1 MNRPNALKKGD
12 RVGVVAPAGVVSPD
26 ALKKGLN
33 AIERLGFRVTLG
45 RHVLSRHRFMA
56 GTDRERADDLMAMF
70 ADPEIKAIVCAR
82 GGYGVNRVLPLLK
95 PKLIRDNPKIVVGSS
110 DITLL
115 LIYLNR
121 NCSLVAFH
129 GPMAAGSFGRRPMP
143 QSEKQFRQ
151 ALTGSA
157 GGKRLR
163 SAQARV
169 LRDGR
174 ARGTLAGGNLT
185 LMCRSLKTRYE
196 IRTAGSILLIE
207 DVNEKPYRIDGMLW
221 QLRKAGKFK
230 DVRGIVF
237 GEMINCRPAKN
248 DSYCL
253 DDVIADCFKD
263 DSFPILANCPIA
275 HGKEMWTLPLGVE
288 ATLDTQSKSLTL
300 KDCGVV

>member
-1 MNRPNALKKGD
+1 MNRPKALKKGD
-12 RVGVVAPAGVVSPD
+12 RVGVAAPAGIVSPD
-26 ALKKGLN
+26 ALQKGVN
-33 AIERLGFRVTLG
+33 AIERMGFRVTLG
-45 RHVLSRHRFMA
+45 QHVLSRHRFMA
-56 GTDRERADDLMAMF
+56 GTDRQRADDLMAMF

-95 PKLIRDNPKIVVGSS
+95 PKIIRANPKIVVGSS

-129 GPMAAGSFGRRPMP
+129 GPMAAGSFGRQAMP
-143 QSEKQFRQ
+143 RSRKQFRQ
-151 ALTGSA
+151 VLTGSA
-157 GGKRLR
+157 DAGRFR
-163 SAQARV
+163 SARGRV
-169 LRDGR
+169 LRPGQ

-185 LMCRSLKTRYE
+185 LMCRSLKTPYE
-196 IRTAGSILLIE
+196 IRTAGAILLIE

-221 QLRKAGKFK
+221 QLRRAGKFK

-237 GEMINCRPAKN
+237 GEMIHCQPAKH
-248 DSYCL
+248 DAYDL

-263 DSFPILANCPIA
+263 DPFPILANCPIA

-288 ATLDTQSKSLTL
+288 AGLDTPSKSLTL
-300 KDCGVV
+300 HDCGVV